1 MLLKGNRFYMF
12 DMLAVVLNVFITF
25 EFNPLSANPIKWSN
39 TLNSSAVAEK
49 LFECVYII
57 YILLYIYIYIYI
69 YIYMY
74 IYIHILTLSSFCI
87 NVKFIY
93 IYIRYSLK
101 QRNERFSIY
110 WNWKRMVIAMRVSQT
125 PKFFTTFLEII
136 CCNNKASLV
145 NMLV

>member
-39 TLNSSAVAEK
+39 SLNSSAVTEK

-57 YILLYIYIYIYI
+57 YIILYIYIL
-69 YIYMY
+69 Y

-87 NVKFIY
+87 NVKFILIIQGDIY
-93 IYIRYSLK
+93 IYIKYIYYTYILYIYIYYIYIYGTFWS
-101 QRNERFSIY
+101 NEMEDSVFIETENA
-110 WNWKRMVIAMRVSQT
+110 WW
-125 PKFFTTFLEII
+125 
-136 CCNNKASLV
+136 
-145 NMLV
+145 

>member
-1 MLLKGNRFYMF
+1 MF

-25 EFNPLSANPIKWSN
+25 EINPLSVNPIKWSK
-39 TLNSSAVAEK
+39 TLNSLAVAEK

-69 YIYMY
+69 YVY
-74 IYIHILTLSSFCI
+74 
-87 NVKFIY
+87 IY
-93 IYIRYSLK
+93 IYIC
-101 QRNERFSIY
+101 
-110 WNWKRMVIAMRVSQT
+110 
-125 PKFFTTFLEII
+125 EII